1 MPDRSPLL
9 VRERG
14 TGGSKTRVGLV
25 MESTD
30 GTEAR
35 LSRGADETSR
45 RCLLAFQSSLFTVCP
60 KFRDGNAGASGYRSG
75 SRGKGVVSWTGR
87 AIPSPPHGQS
97 PMGPHLSLG
106 ALFAF
111 GSMAPNPSW
120 V

>member
-1 MPDRSPLL
+1 MP
-9 VRERG
+9 ECKFG
-14 TGGSKTRVGLV
+14 TIQVVSAL
-25 MESTD
+25 
-30 GTEAR
+30 
-35 LSRGADETSR
+35 
-45 RCLLAFQSSLFTVCP
+45 P
-60 KFRDGNAGASGYRSG
+60 KFRDGNAGAFGYRSG
-75 SRGKGVVSWTGR
+75 LREKGVFSWTGR